1 MIYTYVYSSIQKA
14 IIGMSQQAIIFQSK
28 QTCILADRKDSIS
41 SGSPILFNI
50 SVTFVYDPTKIKNM
64 INNHTIQSFIQWEE
78 WGGIPNFSFPSL
90 DLRPNILQHA
100 TYHSYKLFRAT
111 EVTSEVLNSKQ
122 ISPRAYPGAWRMI
135 NYLPLVNT
143 ILYETHTH

>member
-41 SGSPILFNI
+41 SGSPILFSI

-78 WGGIPNFSFPSL
+78 
-90 DLRPNILQHA
+90 
-100 TYHSYKLFRAT
+100 
-111 EVTSEVLNSKQ
+111 
-122 ISPRAYPGAWRMI
+122 
-135 NYLPLVNT
+135 
-143 ILYETHTH
+143 